1 MTASRSRLIFVSA
14 LAVLAIASCSRSKS
28 SSEPSSQPSSTT
40 GSQAEAQ
47 SGSNPVLVRG
57 FRDLRELPGTVFDVS
72 FTPQTVRI
80 GESSWRSS
88 LKSVSSDGNV
98 FVFDNPEAKLLSLHE
113 GSTMFLE
120 NLAVRTV
127 LVTATAEGHFVVN
140 TDRAGITDLIQNGT
154 MHWKAPINFSSL
166 RAAKEDA
173 PFLFSRPG
181 APPAWVSRLIPE
193 PVVYA
198 SGTAIDLSGKLD
210 GWDYKINATPG
221 SNRLDMSFSVHK
233 ELDSLIVNVS
243 AKGFLQDFFSASDMH
258 VQEGSLE
265 NFSYDANGMN
275 GQLDI
280 NFEGGRGTGSTV
292 GVDVPNIKLPP
303 LYKAPMPIAGIP
315 FVMIINANL
324 ILKPGFGG
332 KNETMKGSFHITYNG
347 DEGITVKAGQATAS
361 PGTISGDGGLG
372 QMLSVS
378 LAPHA
383 ILVGMSAPKVTL
395 SLGTDSVTDLL
406 TSALPNSVADSLSD
420 MLSKTA
426 AGKWLKQKTESSFKT
441 NASASVQNI
450 AIATVTA
457 AGATGMIPCKL
468 SRLTLEYKAGADAY
482 LLGKKIGDKEVVLFK
497 KDLVNREPDINA
509 CGDK

>member
-1 MTASRSRLIFVSA
+1 MTASRSRVVFVCA
-14 LAVLAIASCSRSKS
+14 LVVLAVASCSKSKS
-28 SSEPSSQPSSTT
+28 SSEPSSQSSATT
-40 GSQAEAQ
+40 GSQAHVPSA
-47 SGSNPVLVRG
+47 SNPALVRG
-57 FRDLRELPGTVFDVS
+57 FRDLRERPGTVFEAS

-80 GESSWRSS
+80 DESSWRSS
-88 LKSVSSDGNV
+88 LKSVSTDGNL
-98 FVFDNPEAKLLSLHE
+98 FVFDNPDAKILSLHE

-127 LVTATAEGHFVVN
+127 LVTANAEGHFVVN

-154 MHWKAPINFSSL
+154 IHWRAPINFGSL

-210 GWDYKINATPG
+210 GWDYKINATPS

-347 DEGITVKAGQATAS
+347 DEGITVKAGQASTS

-450 AIATVTA
+450 AVATVTA